1 MTAQPITAPVAAPA
15 AARRGR
21 REWGIAGAIT
31 VTALLASVLTLGAG
45 ARGVGWLDGVAAI
58 AGRLDPDTAT
68 LVERF
73 LVPRVLLCWLVG
85 IALAVSGG
93 VLQGVIRNP
102 LAAPDIIGIT
112 KGAGV
117 AAMAALLLWPSAPVA
132 ALPVAAFA
140 GGVAAALLV
149 YLFAYRRGT
158 SPARLALVGIAVS
171 ALCEGGVRFLLVR
184 NPLDVN
190 AALSWLTGSMF
201 GRTMT
206 HVVQFAPWV
215 VVLVPLLLY
224 YARRLDTL
232 GLGDDLATGL
242 GEPVER
248 TRRITLLLA
257 VALAAAAV
265 SVAGTVGFVGL
276 IAPHMARRLVGGRH
290 LALLPTAAALGALL
304 LLLADAVGRGVAPPL
319 EIPVGLITALVGGP
333 YFLYLL
339 TKTGK

>member
-1 MTAQPITAPVAAPA
+1 MTAQPIAAPA
-15 AARRGR
+15 AVPQASRPSRRQ
-21 REWGIAGAIT
+21 WGIAGTIT
-31 VTALLASVLTLGAG
+31 LTALLASLLTLGAG
-45 ARGVGWLDGVAAI
+45 ARGVGWLDGFAAI
-58 AGRLDPDTAT
+58 AGRLNPDETA
-68 LVERF
+68 LIERF
-73 LVPRVLLCWLVG
+73 LIPRVLLCWLVG

-117 AAMAALLLWPSAPVA
+117 AAMGALLLWPTAPVA

-140 GGVAAALLV
+140 GGVSAAVLV
-149 YLFAYRRGT
+149 YVFAYRRGT

-171 ALCEGGVRFLLVR
+171 ALCEGGIRFLLVR

-201 GRTMT
+201 GRTMSN
-206 HVVQFAPWV
+206 VVQFAPWV
-215 VVLVPLLLY
+215 LVLVPLVLY

-304 LLLADAVGRGVAPPL
+304 LVLADAVGRGIAPPL

>member
-1 MTAQPITAPVAAPA
+1 MTGQSITVTMPVPRTSR
-15 AARRGR
+15 ARRR
-21 REWGIAGAIT
+21 HWGIAGA
-31 VTALLASVLTLGAG
+31 VLLAALLASVLTLGAG
-45 ARGVGWLDGVAAI
+45 APGVGWLDGFAAI
-58 AGRLDPDTAT
+58 AGRLDPDKAT
-68 LVERF
+68 LVSRF
-73 LVPRVLLCWLVG
+73 LLPRILLCWLVG

-102 LAAPDIIGIT
+102 LAAPDVIGIT

-117 AAMAALLLWPSAPVA
+117 AAMGALLLWPAAPVA
-132 ALPVAAFA
+132 ALPLAAFA
-140 GGVAAALLV
+140 GGVGAALLV
-149 YLFAYRRGT
+149 YVFAYRRGT

-171 ALCEGGVRFLLVR
+171 ALCEGGIRFLLVR

-190 AALSWLTGSMF
+190 AALSWLTGSLF
-201 GRTMT
+201 GRTMG

-215 VVLVPLLLY
+215 VVLTPLILY

-290 LALLPTAAALGALL
+290 LALLPTAAVLGALL
-304 LLLADAVGRGVAPPL
+304 MVLADGLGRGVAPPL
-319 EIPVGLITALVGGP
+319 DIPVGLITALIGGP